1 MKKIKKKTLTLDLS
15 TWRCGG
21 VNNVLPYG
29 LGRGDTE
36 LLNNKNYMCC
46 LGQFALQLGMKRE
59 DILYVGTPLEV
70 GKSIPLLSNRRE
82 GGLSNTVLSSNC
94 MIINDNELTTI
105 DEKILLIRKELKK
118 KGITLRVK
126 NRKKNL

>member
-1 MKKIKKKTLTLDLS
+1 MKKIKKKTLTLDVS

-29 LGRGDTE
+29 LGKGDTE
-36 LLNNKNYMCC
+36 LLNSKDYMCC

-59 DILYVGTPLEV
+59 EILHVGTPSRTGRL
-70 GKSIPLLSNRRE
+70 IPLLSKRRE
-82 GGLSNTVLSSNC
+82 GGLSNTVLSNNC
-94 MIINDNELTTI
+94 IIINDNELATI

-126 NRKKNL
+126 NRKK